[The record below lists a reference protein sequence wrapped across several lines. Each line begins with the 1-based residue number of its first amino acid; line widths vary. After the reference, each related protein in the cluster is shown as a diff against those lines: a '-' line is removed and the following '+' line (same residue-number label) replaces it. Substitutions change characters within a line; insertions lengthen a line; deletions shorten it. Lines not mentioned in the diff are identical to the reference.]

1 MAEAKTTTK
10 VKKSAKKADIKKD
23 VAKAKK
29 ATADLMKDLRSL
41 TNAELNKALVEAKDD
56 LKKAQKMLKAGE
68 LPASHVI
75 KQMRTKIARIHTVMT
90 EQENEQT
97 NEEAK

>member
-10 VKKSAKKADIKKD
+10 VKKSAKKTDIKKD
-23 VAKAKK
+23 AAKAKK

-56 LKKAQKMLKAGE
+56 LKKAQKMLKA
-68 LPASHVI
+68 
-75 KQMRTKIARIHTVMT
+75 TKIARIHTVMT